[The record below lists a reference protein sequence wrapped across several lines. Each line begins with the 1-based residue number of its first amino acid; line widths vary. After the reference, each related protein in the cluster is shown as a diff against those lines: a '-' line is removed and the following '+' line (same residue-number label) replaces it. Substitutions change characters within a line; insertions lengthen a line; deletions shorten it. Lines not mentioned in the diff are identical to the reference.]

1 VIATKSEYEKAQ
13 SELQDLQARLE
24 RLQRE
29 HPLGENGFTKAG
41 IRKLIARLNEELAL
55 FEGSE
60 EARSSPSE

>member
-1 VIATKSEYEKAQ
+1 VIATKFEYEKAE
-13 SELQDLQARLE
+13 SELRDLQTRLE

-29 HPLGENGFTKAG
+29 HPIGEKGYTKAG

-60 EARSSPSE
+60 EARSLPSE

>member
-1 VIATKSEYEKAQ
+1 MITTEIEYEKAQ
-13 SELQDLQARLE
+13 SELRDLQARLE

-29 HPLGENGFTKAG
+29 HPIGEKDFTKAG

-60 EARSSPSE
+60 AARSSQSE